1 MGEPSHMTGSISDRY
16 SRQILFGEI
25 GLAGQQRLAQGRV
38 TLIGCGA
45 LGSAIAETLVRAG
58 VGFLRICDRDFVEL
72 SNLQRQVLFDE
83 SDVAANLPKAEA
95 ARLKLARIN
104 SQVSVEAVV
113 ADVNPTNVETLV
125 TGADLVLDGTDNFE
139 TRYLINDVAVKRSL
153 PWIYGA
159 VIGATGLCLPIL
171 PGRSPCLRCLFE
183 SPPPPEMT
191 PTCDTVGV
199 LAPAVAVV
207 AAFECVEALKI
218 LTGQLESV
226 NRNLISVDVWSGR
239 VVDLNV
245 AGAAAQGDCPC
256 CRQRRFDYLEGQAVG
271 TTTNLC
277 GQDAVQVNRRGG
289 GRIDFAAMA
298 AKLQPVA
305 AGPVVHNRFLLRARV
320 DDQELTL
327 FADGR
332 AIIKGTTDP
341 DRARTLYAR
350 YVGV

>member
-1 MGEPSHMTGSISDRY
+1 MAGTSHAAGDTSDRY
-16 SRQILFGEI
+16 SRQVLFEEI
-25 GLAGQQRLAQGRV
+25 GPAGQEKLARGRV

-58 VGFLRICDRDFVEL
+58 LGYLRICDRDYLEL
-72 SNLQRQVLFDE
+72 NNLQRQMLFDE
-83 SDVAANLPKAEA
+83 ADVASNLPKAEA
-95 ARLKLARIN
+95 ARLKLANIN
-104 SQVSVEAVV
+104 SQVAVDAVV
-113 ADVNPTNVETLV
+113 ADVNPTNVETV
-125 TGADLVLDGTDNFE
+125 VGGADLVLDGTDNFE
-139 TRYLINDVAVKRSL
+139 TRYLINDVSVKHGL
-153 PWIYGA
+153 PWVYGA

-171 PGRSPCLRCLFE
+171 PGRPPCLRCLFE

-207 AAFECVEALKI
+207 AAFECVEAFKI
-218 LTGQLESV
+218 LTGQLDAV

-239 VVDLNV
+239 VVDVNV
-245 AGAAAQGDCPC
+245 AGAAVQGDCPC
-256 CRQRRFDYLEGQAVG
+256 CQKRQFDYLEGDAVA

-277 GQDAVQVNRRGG
+277 GQEAVQINRAGG
-289 GRIDFAAMA
+289 GRIDFAAIA
-298 AKLQPVA
+298 ARLQPVA
-305 AGPVVHNRFLLRARV
+305 AGPVVHNRFLLRAGV
-320 DDQELTL
+320 EDHELTL

-350 YVGV
+350 YVGI